1 MTTKKELWVAIHRE
15 QIACPGC
22 KKLMSRRAIRWRHK
36 CRGLGPKLLDDA
48 EAEERRARF
57 VERAIEGFRERH

>member
-1 MTTKKELWVAIHRE
+1 MTTKKELWVAVHRE
-15 QIACPGC
+15 QVACPGC
-22 KKLMSRRAIRWRHK
+22 QKLMSRRAIRWRHK
-36 CRGLGPKLLDDA
+36 CRALGPKLLDDA

>member
-1 MTTKKELWVAIHRE
+1 MPTKKELWVAVHRE
-15 QIACPGC
+15 KVACPGC
-22 KKLMSRRAIRWRHK
+22 KRFMSRRVLRWRHK